1 MATSA
6 SNRGIRHVALTGR
19 PGWYHFRYRLFYQT
33 CMSHSTAVNTVNKKQ
48 TTLYL
53 YMFVRFAGFGGV
65 FFVVMCPCFLS
76 CSLEQVLESWL
87 NECARYLYILFI

>member
-19 PGWYHFRYRLFYQT
+19 PGWYLYQT

-53 YMFVRFAGFGGV
+53 YMFVRFAGFGG
-65 FFVVMCPCFLS
+65 FFCRNV
-76 CSLEQVLESWL
+76 SLFF
-87 NECARYLYILFI
+87 ILFIRAGT

>member
-53 YMFVRFAGFGGV
+53 YMFVRFAGFG
-65 FFVVMCPCFLS
+65 FFFFCRNV
-76 CSLEQVLESWL
+76 SLFF
-87 NECARYLYILFI
+87 ILFIRAGT

>member
-33 CMSHSTAVNTVNKKQ
+33 CMSHSTAVNTEQKADYIV
-48 TTLYL
+48 
-53 YMFVRFAGFGGV
+53 FVHVCPFRWVWV
-65 FFVVMCPCFLS
+65 FFCRNV
-76 CSLEQVLESWL
+76 SLLF
-87 NECARYLYILFI
+87 ILFIRAGT

>member
-48 TTLYL
+48 TSLGL
-53 YMFVRFAGFGGV
+53 GF

>member
-19 PGWYHFRYRLFYQT
+19 PGWYHFRYRLFNQT

-48 TTLYL
+48 TTLY
-53 YMFVRFAGFGGV
+53 MFVRFAGFG
-65 FFVVMCPCFLS
+65 FFFCRNV
-76 CSLEQVLESWL
+76 SLFF
-87 NECARYLYILFI
+87 ILFIRAGT